1 MVDQPHFV
9 QYVYTDVDF
18 EHSEGMFSKKK
29 PEKMNR
35 EELIQEL
42 KKYKIEFKDE
52 DSDEVLLNK
61 VKERRKSASVG
72 SRLKRGWK
80 SVKKGM
86 SKIKKGGK
94 VIIKGASKIASIGN
108 PFS

>member
-1 MVDQPHFV
+1 MSMQPQFV

-18 EHSEGMFSKKK
+18 QNSEGMFSKKK

-35 EELIQEL
+35 EELVQEL
-42 KKYKIEFKDE
+42 KKYKIEFKEE

-61 VKERRKSASVG
+61 VKERRKTASLG
-72 SRLKRGWK
+72 SKLKKGWK
-80 SVKKGM
+80 SVKKGL
-86 SKIKKGGK
+86 SRIKKGGK
-94 VIIKGASKIASIGN
+94 VIISGTRKISSLGN

>member
-1 MVDQPHFV
+1 
-9 QYVYTDVDF
+9 
-18 EHSEGMFSKKK
+18 
-29 PEKMNR
+29 MNR

-52 DSDEVLLNK
+52 DADEVLLNK
-61 VKERRKSASVG
+61 VKERRKSASLG
-72 SRLKRGWK
+72 SKIKRGWK

-94 VIIKGASKIASIGN
+94 VIIKGASKISSIGN

>member
-1 MVDQPHFV
+1 MSEQPQFV

-18 EHSEGMFSKKK
+18 EYSEGMFSKKK

-61 VKERRKSASVG
+61 VKERRKSASVS

-94 VIIKGASKIASIGN
+94 VIIKGASKISSIGN